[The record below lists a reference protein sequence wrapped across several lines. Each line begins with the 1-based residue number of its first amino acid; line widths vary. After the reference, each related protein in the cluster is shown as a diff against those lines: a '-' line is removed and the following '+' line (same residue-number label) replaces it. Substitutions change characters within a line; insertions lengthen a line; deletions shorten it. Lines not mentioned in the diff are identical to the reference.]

1 MGLPLFW
8 FLLVTF
14 IVVPTI
20 EIAIFIWTGGH
31 IGIWSVIALILL
43 TGILGTFI
51 VRHEGME
58 TMRRAQQLFQ
68 QGEIPRDEILEGICI
83 IIGSILLITP
93 GFFTDIVGFLI
104 VFPLTRKPFSNLLK
118 HIIAKKISKGKF
130 VYRRW

>member
-1 MGLPLFW
+1 VGLLLLW

-20 EIAIFIWTGGH
+20 EIAIFIWTGGY

-43 TGILGTFI
+43 TGILGTII

-58 TMRRAQQLFQ
+58 TIRRAQLSFQ
-68 QGEIPRDEILEGICI
+68 RGEVPREEILDGICI
-83 IIGSILLITP
+83 LIGSVLLITP
-93 GFFTDIVGFLI
+93 GFFTDLVGFLV
-104 VFPLTRKPFSNLLK
+104 VFPLTRKPFKLGMK
-118 HIIAKKISKGKF
+118 KIVAKKISKGNI